1 MIMNKSTNRNKK
13 DGAEMTYA
21 EYQEYMRSFFEQYY
35 QKLSQEEIRVTL
47 PLEEEEKEMWSDD
60 VNPNDEWKKWKLVP
74 AMISDGEIKKLE
86 KEIGVEL
93 PLSLKAFL
101 TVTHHCFDNP
111 IGRNSVAEHFQGV
124 KNARNPVL
132 VRCGYLPFVWDEDGY
147 FIRCI
152 RLEKM
157 PEEEKCGIYQIDH
170 EVLFD
175 FDEDMVTPEEIDQRM
190 VFISENLLTYLDEIL
205 HDRDCDSLRKA
216 SQKEVLRVLKEECG
230 LQNYDELS
238 DKIDDDEEFD
248 KIITALKPIQ
258 KQYSISDDDLE
269 EILWS
274 MEYST
279 DW

>member
-1 MIMNKSTNRNKK
+1 
-13 DGAEMTYA
+13 MTYA
-21 EYQEYMRSFFEQYY
+21 EYQEYMRNFFEQYY
-35 QKLSQEEIRVTL
+35 QKLSQEEIHVTL
-47 PLEEEEKEMWSDD
+47 PLEEDEKEMWSDD
-60 VNPNDEWKKWKLVP
+60 GNPNDEWKKWKLVP
-74 AMISDGEIKKLE
+74 AMISDGEIKALE

-101 TVTHHCFDNP
+101 TVTHHCFDDP
-111 IGRNSVAEHFQGV
+111 IGRNSVAKHFQGV
-124 KNARNPVL
+124 RNEWNPVL
-132 VRCGYLPFVWDEDGY
+132 VRCGYLPFTWDEECY

-152 RLEKM
+152 RLNKM

-175 FDEDMVTPEEIDQRM
+175 FDENTVTPEEIDQSM

-205 HDRDCDSLRKA
+205 HDRDYDSLRKA
-216 SQKEVLRVLKEECG
+216 SKKEVLRVLKEECG

-258 KQYSISDDDLE
+258 KQYSISDNDLE